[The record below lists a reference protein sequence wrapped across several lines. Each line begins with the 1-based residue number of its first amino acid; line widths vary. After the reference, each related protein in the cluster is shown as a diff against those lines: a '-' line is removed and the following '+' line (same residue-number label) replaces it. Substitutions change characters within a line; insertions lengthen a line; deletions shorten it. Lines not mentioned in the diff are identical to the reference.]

1 MLKPNT
7 CLFEAQI
14 LVPMK
19 FGIYMYCDRDYI
31 GESQTPLQSFI
42 EGLWC
47 LKPLSIIGHVRF
59 VGGGNR
65 GFSRKTKRS

>member
-1 MLKPNT
+1 LDDAGI
-7 CLFEAQI
+7 CFVQG
-14 LVPMK
+14 LVQAG
-19 FGIYMYCDRDYI
+19 FSVI
-31 GESQTPLQSFI
+31 QSFI